1 MVSGDALY
9 VKARRKTML
18 SKKISRRSFITVSA
32 LTAAVFALD
41 WKRISAYAAKMGPKE
56 AYPTVII
63 GAGLGGLCCGAYLA
77 KQGIPV
83 TVVEQHTVPGGYATS
98 FDRAGG
104 EFTFEVS
111 LHGTSIHNNA
121 PARILQDLGILDK
134 LQLVTLPEVYR
145 LKTPQL
151 DISVPQ
157 KDPEA
162 YIRLLATHFPDDAEG
177 IRGFVHEMI
186 GIAEE
191 TEDFNKKRRMYKGI
205 FKLLFPLRHRKMW
218 NIRNKTLAEFIE
230 AYVKNPAL
238 QDVLA
243 ALWGYYGLPPFKL
256 SGFYYAVATG
266 EYLKNGSYYIK
277 DRSQDLSYALADVI
291 EGHGG
296 KILYKTATQK
306 IIVQDDAVQGVVT
319 TGGKVLPARA
329 VVSNASA
336 LTTFQE
342 MVPHEVIP
350 PQYREQLKGYQPSIS
365 SFIVWLG
372 LNRELRGAVKGFSTH
387 VSSGQG
393 IEADY
398 QSRLK
403 GEIDQASF
411 SVSIYDN
418 IFKGYSRPGTSTLM
432 LLSLCGYEPW
442 RKFEADY
449 RVGRKRAYNKE
460 KQRWANI
467 LIRRAEKEVVPGLS
481 SMIEV
486 QEAATPLTNWRY
498 TRNTEGAIYGFEQS
512 MDNAYMNRISNRT
525 PIKGLYLASA
535 WGNPGGGY
543 AGVLRGGQMAFEMMM
558 EDWGG

>member
-1 MVSGDALY
+1 
-9 VKARRKTML
+9 ML
-18 SKKISRRSFITVSA
+18 SKKISRRSFITISA
-32 LTAAVFALD
+32 LTAATFALD
-41 WKRISAYAAKMGPKE
+41 WKRISAYAAKMGPKD

-63 GAGLGGLCCGAYLA
+63 GAGLGGLCCAAYLA

-83 TVVEQHTVPGGYATS
+83 TVVEQHNVPGGYATS

-104 EFTFEVS
+104 KFTFDVS
-111 LHGTSIHNNA
+111 LDGTSIRNNT
-121 PARILQDLGILDK
+121 PAHILQDLGILDK
-134 LQLVTLPEVYR
+134 LQLIQLPEVYR

-157 KDPEA
+157 KDPGA
-162 YIRLLATHFPDDAEG
+162 YVRLLARQFPEEAEG

-191 TEDFNKKRRMYKGI
+191 TEEFYKKRRMYKGI

-218 NIRNKTLAEFIE
+218 NIRNKTLAECMDGYIKD
-230 AYVKNPAL
+230 AAL
-238 QDVLA
+238 RDVLA
-243 ALWGYYGLPPFKL
+243 ALWGYYGLPPSKL

-266 EYLKNGSYYIK
+266 GYLKNGSYYIK
-277 DRSQDLSYALADVI
+277 PRSQDLSYALADVI
-291 EGHGG
+291 EEHGG
-296 KILYKTATQK
+296 KILYKTAAQK
-306 IIVQDDAVQGVVT
+306 IIIQDDAVQGIVI

-342 MVPHEVIP
+342 MVPHEVTP
-350 PQYREQLKGYQPSIS
+350 PQYLKKLEGYQPSIS

-372 LNRELRGAVKGFSTH
+372 LNRELRGRVKGFNTH
-387 VSSGQG
+387 VSSGRG
-393 IEADY
+393 AEADY
-398 QSRLK
+398 QSHVK
-403 GEIDQASF
+403 GEIERASF
-411 SVSIYDN
+411 GVSVYDN
-418 IFKGYSRPGTSTLM
+418 IFKGYSRPGTSTLT

-442 RKFEADY
+442 RKFETDY
-449 RVGRKRAYNKE
+449 RAGRKRAYKRE

-486 QEAATPLTNWRY
+486 QDAATPLTNWRY

-512 MDNAYMNRISNRT
+512 MDNTYMNRISNRT

-543 AGVLRGGQMAFEMMM
+543 AGVLRGGQMAFEKMM
-558 EDWGG
+558 EDWGT